1 MNVEEK
7 RGTPSL
13 PSFTA
18 SIFERLSG
26 KTDLSRQN
34 KANDR
39 YLFSWADIDQ

>member
-13 PSFTA
+13 LRFTA
-18 SIFERLSG
+18 STFKRLSG
-26 KTDLSRQN
+26 KTDLRRQN